1 MTSILLPPIVQEWLT
16 FLHTRGKSEHTIAA
30 YRRAMQHFIQWYEK
44 MYATTFDPAFVM
56 PRDIRD
62 WKGYQ
67 QSTKGAKPTTVNQRL
82 VAVSRFFRYARQQNA
97 CQENPAEEIEHL
109 HPPQRQPKALKDI
122 EVRRLLR
129 AARANPRDYA
139 LLELMIGTGLRVG
152 EVMAL
157 RVGDLEMNERSG
169 KVTVRQGKRGEYR
182 EVPLT
187 ADVRSAVRHYLNNT
201 HPDHENKQAPLWL
214 GPKGELKHRSSILRL
229 LNKYAEQV
237 ELPHL
242 NPHLLRH
249 TFATRY
255 LAANRD
261 DLRGLAKLLG
271 HRSLDTV
278 MIYTEPDFDDLIER
292 MERVEHQP
300 PGSGR

>member
-1 MTSILLPPIVQEWLT
+1 MTAILLPSIVQEWLT
-16 FLHTRGKSEHTIAA
+16 FLNTRGKSEHTIRA
-30 YRRAMQHFIQWYEK
+30 YWHAMQHFMQWYEK
-44 MYATTFDPAFVM
+44 MYASTFDPALVM

-67 QSTKGAKPTTVNQRL
+67 QSTEGAKPSTVNQRL
-82 VAVSRFFRYARQQNA
+82 VAVSRFFRYARQQNL

-109 HPPQRQPKALKDI
+109 RPAQHPPKALKDI

-129 AARANPRDYA
+129 GARAHSRDYA

-157 RVGDLEMNERSG
+157 RVGDLDMNERSG
-169 KVTVRQGKRGEYR
+169 KVIVRQGKRDDYR

-187 ADVRSAVRHYLNNT
+187 ADVRSALRHYLNNV
-201 HPDHENKQAPLWL
+201 HPDRENKQAPLWI
-214 GPKGELKHRSSILRL
+214 GTHGGLKHRSSILRL

-237 ELPHL
+237 DLPHL

-278 MIYTEPDFDDLIER
+278 MIYTEPDFDDLAER
-292 MERVEHQP
+292 MERVERQP
-300 PGSGR
+300 PGNDR